1 MEYKW
6 RQDMNIKYDTK
17 NAQLREIDVP
27 APDCSGIPIF
37 IDDETI
43 QYRMEKVLEEMKLVG
58 LDALLVYAD
67 VEHSGNFEY
76 LVGFIPRFEEALL
89 VLHSNGNAFLIL
101 GNENYNKAQY
111 SRIPAKGIHC
121 PYFSLPNQPMEPHH
135 TFSSVLLEAGIREA
149 MKLGLVGWK
158 HFTSKVEDNRGLYDI
173 PFFIVDAVREIVGDR
188 GYISNRTDIFI
199 AGNRGVRRINNA
211 NEIAHYEFGASLAS
225 DCILR
230 TMNKLEV
237 GVSEIQLG
245 NELNAFGQRN
255 NVVTIASTGKRF
267 EKGNLYP
274 TFKKVVQGDA
284 ISLTVGYKG
293 GLSSRA
299 GYAVRDSSDLPES
312 KKHYVE
318 DLAAPYYTAIVAWLE
333 NIRIGMSGGEMY
345 HLINGVLPR
354 EVYHWNLCPGHL
366 TADEEW
372 LSSPIYE
379 YSDELIKSGMI
390 FQTDIIP
397 RVAGYDGVSAESTIA
412 MANDVLKQEISE
424 KYPELWTR
432 IIKRKKY
439 IKDIL
444 GIKLSEDVLPLCST
458 VAYLRPYLLNKKL
471 AFYYNHSK

>member
-1 MEYKW
+1 MKLK
-6 RQDMNIKYDTK
+6 NDTRK
-17 NAQLREIDVP
+17 AQLREIDAP
-27 APDCSGIPIF
+27 TPDCSGIPIF

-43 QYRMEKVLEEMKLVG
+43 QCRMEKVLQEMKHMG
-58 LDALLVYAD
+58 LDALVVYAD
-67 VEHSGNFEY
+67 VEHGTNFEY
-76 LVGFIPRFEEALL
+76 LVGFVPRFEEALL
-89 VLHSNGNAFLIL
+89 VLHSDGSAFLIL

-111 SRIPAKGIHC
+111 SRISATGIHC
-121 PYFSLPNQPMEPHH
+121 PYFSLPNQPMEPNP
-135 TFSSVLLEAGIREA
+135 TYSSVLLEAGIQKG
-149 MKLGLVGWK
+149 MKMGLVGWK
-158 HFTSKVEDNRGLYDI
+158 HFTSRLEDNRSFFDI
-173 PFFIVDAVREIVGDR
+173 PSFIVDAVRELVGD
-188 GYISNRTDIFI
+188 GGSITNRTDLFI
-199 AGNRGVRRINNA
+199 AGNRGVRRVNNA

-230 TMNKLEV
+230 AMNKLEV
-237 GVSEIQLG
+237 GVSEMELG
-245 NELNAFGQRN
+245 NELNALGQRN

-274 TFKKVVQGDA
+274 TAKKVALGDP

-299 GYAVRDSSDLPES
+299 GYAVMNRSDLPES
-312 KKHYVE
+312 KKNYIE

-333 NIRIGMSGGEMY
+333 NIRIGMSGGDMY
-345 HLINGVLPR
+345 NFIDGVLPR
-354 EVYHWNLCPGHL
+354 EVYHWHLCPGHL

-379 YSDELIKSGMI
+379 NSDEYIKSGMI

-412 MANDVLKQEISE
+412 IADDVLQQEIRE

-432 IIKRKKY
+432 IQKRKEY

-444 GIKLSEDVLPLCST
+444 GIKLSEDILPLCST

-471 AFYYNHSK
+471 AFTAI

>member
-1 MEYKW
+1 ME
-6 RQDMNIKYDTK
+6 MKYDSRK
-17 NAQLREIDVP
+17 AQLREIGVP
-27 APDCSGIPIF
+27 TPDCSGIPIL

-43 QYRMEKVLEEMKLVG
+43 QYRLEKVLQEIRREKLDSLV
-58 LDALLVYAD
+58 VYAD
-67 VEHSGNFEY
+67 VEHGGNFEY

-89 VLHSNGNAFLIL
+89 VLHANGSAFLIL
-101 GNENYNKAQY
+101 GNENYNKVQY
-111 SRIPAKGIHC
+111 SRISAKGIHC
-121 PYFSLPNQPMEPHH
+121 PHFSLPNQPMEPNP
-135 TFSSVLLEAGIREA
+135 TFSSVLLDAGIRKG
-149 MKLGLVGWK
+149 MNIGLVGWK
-158 HFTSKVEDNRGLYDI
+158 HFTSKVEDNRSIFDI
-173 PFFIVDAVREIVGDR
+173 PSFIVDGIRKIVGDS
-188 GYISNRTDIFI
+188 GSITNRTDIFI
-199 AGNRGVRRINNA
+199 AGDRGVRRVNNA

-230 TMNKLEV
+230 TMNKLDV

-245 NELNAFGQRN
+245 NELNALGQRN

-274 TFKKVVQGDA
+274 TAKKVVLGDA

-299 GYAVRDSSDLPES
+299 GYAVMNSSDLPES

-318 DLAAPYYTAIVAWLE
+318 SLASPYYTAIVAWLE

-345 HLINGVLPR
+345 NFINGVLPQD
-354 EVYHWNLCPGHL
+354 VYHWGLCPGHL

-379 YSDELIKSGMI
+379 NSDELIKSGMI

-397 RVAGYDGVSAESTIA
+397 HVAGYDGVSAESTVAIA
-412 MANDVLKQEISE
+412 DDVLKAEIRE
-424 KYPELWTR
+424 KYPELWSR
-432 IIKRKKY
+432 ILKRKEY
-439 IKDIL
+439 IKNIL
-444 GIKLSEDVLPLCST
+444 GIRLSDDVLPLCST

-471 AFYYNHSK
+471 AFCYNHDNK